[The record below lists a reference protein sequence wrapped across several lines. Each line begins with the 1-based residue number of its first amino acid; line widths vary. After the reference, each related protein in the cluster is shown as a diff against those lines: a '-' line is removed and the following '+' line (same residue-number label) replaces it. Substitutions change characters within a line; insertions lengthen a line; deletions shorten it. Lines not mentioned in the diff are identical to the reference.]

1 MTCVVRLHASLNLS
15 DPSKRVRGCKPSGTS
30 YPQRRWVP
38 HTWKD
43 PMELNRNERDF
54 LMHCMELF
62 ADGCETVKFLT
73 YDETEVLMDYDQIN
87 DLYFRIQDSEVS

>member
-1 MTCVVRLHASLNLS
+1 
-15 DPSKRVRGCKPSGTS
+15 
-30 YPQRRWVP
+30 
-38 HTWKD
+38 
-43 PMELNRNERDF
+43 MELNRNERDF

-87 DLYFRIQDSEVS
+87 DLYFRIQDSEVN

>member
-1 MTCVVRLHASLNLS
+1 MIKVSTSISTLYSS

-38 HTWKD
+38 HTSRD

-87 DLYFRIQDSEVS
+87 DLYFRIQDIEVD